1 MNCVKKFLLHP
12 TDDGSFTFFSDEF
25 SETFH
30 TASGAAQ
37 EAQKKFVEPCQLA
50 AKADC
55 AKRSARGDR
64 SLKILDICYGLGYNS
79 AAALKTIW
87 ATNPDCRVEIIA
99 LERDKI
105 IPQQAIAHQLL
116 DRWSSPI
123 VELLK
128 KLAQNQQIQTPRL
141 TARLLLGDARET
153 IEQVRESGFQADA
166 IFLDPFSP
174 PKCPQLWTVEFL
186 SIVAQCL
193 KTDGRLATYS
203 CAASVRTA
211 LQLAG
216 LQVGASNSV
225 GRRSPGTISSFS
237 IRNLPTLSQQESE
250 HLQTRAAIPY
260 RDPSLRDSAELI
272 KQRRKIEQLASALEP
287 TSQWKKRW
295 SSRFAPIDN
304 S

>member
-1 MNCVKKFLLHP
+1 MNCVKNFLLHP
-12 TDDGSFTFFSDEF
+12 TDDGSFTFFSNEF

-50 AKADC
+50 AKT
-55 AKRSARGDR
+55 DR
-64 SLKILDICYGLGYNS
+64 PLKIIDICYGLGYNT

-87 ATNPDCRVEIIA
+87 TINPDCHVELIA
-99 LERDKI
+99 LERDKT
-105 IPQQAIAHQLL
+105 IPEQAIAHNLL
-116 DRWSSPI
+116 DRWSLPI
-123 VELLK
+123 VELLR
-128 KLAQNQQIQTPRL
+128 KLAQHHQIQTPQL

-153 IEQVRESGFQADA
+153 IGQVQRSGFQADA

-186 SIVAQCL
+186 SIVARCL

-237 IRNLPTLSQQESE
+237 IRNLPPLSQQESE

-260 RDPSLRDSAELI
+260 RDPSLQDSAELI
-272 KQRRKIEQLASALEP
+272 KQRRKIEQLSSALEP
-287 TSQWKKRW
+287 TSHWKKRW
-295 SSRFAPIDN
+295 SNPS
-304 S
+304 

>member
-1 MNCVKKFLLHP
+1 MNSVINFPLHL
-12 TDDGSFTFFSDEF
+12 TDDGSFTFFSNEF

-50 AKADC
+50 A
-55 AKRSARGDR
+55 RTDR
-64 SLKILDICYGLGYNS
+64 PLKILDICYGLGYNS

-87 ATNPDCRVEIIA
+87 AINSDCHVELIA
-99 LERDKI
+99 LERDKT
-105 IPQQAIAHQLL
+105 IPEQAIAHQLL
-116 DRWSSPI
+116 NRWSPPI
-123 VELLK
+123 AELLRK
-128 KLAQNQQIQTPRL
+128 FSQSHQIQTSRL
-141 TARLLLGDARET
+141 AARLLLGDAREK
-153 IEQVRESGFQADA
+153 IKQVQQSGFRADA

-193 KTDGRLATYS
+193 KPDGRLATYS

-211 LQLAG
+211 LQLAR

-225 GRRSPGTISSFS
+225 GRRSPGTIASFS
-237 IRNLPTLSQQESE
+237 IRNLPTLSQQECE

-260 RDPSLRDSAELI
+260 RDPSLQDSAELI
-272 KQRRKIEQLASALEP
+272 KQRRTIEQLSSALEP
-287 TSQWKKRW
+287 TSHWKKRW
-295 SSRFAPIDN
+295 SSDLRF
-304 S
+304 

>member
-1 MNCVKKFLLHP
+1 MNCVKNFLLHL

-30 TASGAAQ
+30 TSSGAAR

-50 AKADC
+50 AKT
-55 AKRSARGDR
+55 DR
-64 SLKILDICYGLGYNS
+64 PLKILDICYGLGYNA

-87 ATNPDCRVEIIA
+87 AINPDCDVELIA
-99 LERDKI
+99 LERDKA
-105 IPQQAIAHQLL
+105 IPEQAIAHKLL
-116 DRWSSPI
+116 DRWSSPVAEI
-123 VELLK
+123 LRK
-128 KLAQNQQIQTPRL
+128 FTQNQQIKTPQL

-153 IEQVRESGFQADA
+153 IKQVRESGFQADA

-193 KTDGRLATYS
+193 KQDGRLATYS

-237 IRNLPTLSQQESE
+237 MRNLPPLSQQESE

-260 RDPSLRDSAELI
+260 RDPSLQDNAEII
-272 KQRRKIEQLASALEP
+272 KQRRKIEQLSSALEP
-287 TSQWKKRW
+287 TSHWKKRW
-295 SSRFAPIDN
+295 ANFLG
-304 S
+304 

>member
-1 MNCVKKFLLHP
+1 MSSVINFPLRL

-30 TASGAAQ
+30 TSSGAEL

-50 AKADC
+50 EKAE
-55 AKRSARGDR
+55 RP
-64 SLKILDICYGLGYNS
+64 LKILDICYGLGYNS

-87 ATNPDCRVEIIA
+87 AINPDCHVEIIA
-99 LERDKI
+99 LERDKT
-105 IPQQAIAHQLL
+105 IPEQAIAHKLL
-116 DRWSSPI
+116 DRWSPRI
-123 VELLK
+123 AELLQK
-128 KLAQNQQIQTPRL
+128 FAQSHQIQTPRL
-141 TARLLLGDARET
+141 TAQLLLGDARQT
-153 IEQVRESGFQADA
+153 IKQVQESGFQADA

-193 KTDGRLATYS
+193 KRDGRLATYS

-211 LQLAG
+211 LQLAR

-237 IRNLPTLSQQESE
+237 IRNLPALSQQEAE

-260 RDPSLRDSAELI
+260 RDPSLQDSAELI
-272 KQRRKIEQLASALEP
+272 KQRRKIEQLSSALEP
-287 TSQWKKRW
+287 TSHWKKRW
-295 SSRFAPIDN
+295 SNPWV
-304 S
+304 